1 MTISEALTQLKA
13 FARIDG
19 AIVAALWTASF
30 AATLLSPT
38 SAIGSTLAL
47 ATPFVVG
54 ARTIS
59 FRDHALDGVIS
70 VRRGAA
76 HAWFTVAY
84 ASILFAVVQYAYF
97 RFFDHG
103 SFSAMITEAGT
114 TLTLAYKA
122 QGMDT
127 KTLTESIEMLA
138 GLTPIQYALLFM
150 SQNLCVGTLLCLPI
164 ALVCRRS
171 VPRRPKRNHRFN
183 P

>member
-1 MTISEALTQLKA
+1 MTLSEALTQLKA

-30 AATLLSPT
+30 VATLLSPT

-47 ATPFVVG
+47 ATPFMVG

-103 SFSAMITEAGT
+103 SFAAMITEAGK

-127 KTLTESIEMLA
+127 KTLTESIDMLA